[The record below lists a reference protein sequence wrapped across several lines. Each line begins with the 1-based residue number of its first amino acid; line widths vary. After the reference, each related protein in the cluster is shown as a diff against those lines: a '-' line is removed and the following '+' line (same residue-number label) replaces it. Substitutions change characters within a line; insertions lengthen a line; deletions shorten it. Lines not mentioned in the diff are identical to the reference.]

1 MRKWLILIIF
11 SLLITGGFIGYRFYS
26 FIFSP
31 NVTSDDPES
40 ELFIPVNSD
49 FDQLVDSLKAK
60 KLLKNYQSFSWVAD
74 RMKFSKPKGGRYLIT
89 KGWNNKS
96 LIAHLRSGNQK
107 AVKLTFNNLRHI
119 EALSSAISEQLAMDS
134 ISLLNYLRDSS
145 FLKSVNYTEQNI
157 MSVFIPNTYQVYWT
171 ITPEDLL
178 ERMMEEHDR
187 FWSGKRDSLRSALG
201 LSREDVYTLASI
213 VQKESNLKKEKP
225 IIAGVYL
232 NRLKKGMLLQA
243 DPTVVFAVGD
253 FEIKRVLNKHLQID
267 SPYNTYKYEGLP
279 PGPIGMPDISTI
291 DAVLN
296 AAEHNY
302 LYFCVKP
309 GTGFEHAFARTLS
322 EHLRN
327 ARRYQRWLNSNRIF
341 N

>member
-11 SLLITGGFIGYRFYS
+11 SVLIVGGFVGYRFYS

-31 NVTSDDPES
+31 NVTSADPES

-60 KLLKNYQSFSWVAD
+60 KLLKNYQSFGWVAD
-74 RMKFSKPKGGRYLIT
+74 RMKFSKPKGGRYLIK

-96 LIAHLRSGNQK
+96 LIAHFRSGNQK
-107 AVKLTFNNLRHI
+107 AVNLTFNNQRHI
-119 EALSSAISEQLAMDS
+119 EALSSAISEQLAIDS
-134 ISLLNYLRDSS
+134 ITLLNYLRDSS
-145 FLKSVNYTEQNI
+145 FLKSVNYTEHNI

-178 ERMMEEHDR
+178 DRMMEEHDR

-213 VQKESNLKKEKP
+213 VQKESNLKREKP

-296 AAEHNY
+296 AEEHNY

-327 ARRYQRWLNSNRIF
+327 ARLYQRWLNSNRIF